1 MARETSLLSV
11 LRGLLCVSSLP
22 VSANGITEA
31 PSPAPRKAGLEPGR
45 SSAQKMW
52 ARGKKR
58 EKKRPPVVAPLP
70 QPQPPR
76 FLEPGHS
83 RLDLRRCPSGLPERR
98 LGEVLTWFCQ
108 QPPRGPCPP
117 RPLTLSLGTRGA
129 EAALGVLCPEPAAW
143 PPSAR
148 PSLHAGLCLLGT
160 AWKKS
165 CRLPCACSLPGR
177 PASVQLYI
185 LTPKL

>member
-1 MARETSLLSV
+1 MATEISLLSV

-45 SSAQKMW
+45 SSAKKMW

-58 EKKRPPVVAPLP
+58 AKKRPPVAPLP

-83 RLDLRRCPSGLPERR
+83 RLDLQRCPSGLPERR
-98 LGEVLTWFCQ
+98 LGEVLTRFCQ
-108 QPPRGPCPP
+108 QPGGPALPDPSPSPCAEGGQRLPWGCCAQNRLP
-117 RPLTLSLGTRGA
+117 GLRP
-129 EAALGVLCPEPAAW
+129 AL
-143 PPSAR
+143 PPSTQ
-148 PSLHAGLCLLGT
+148 G
-160 AWKKS
+160 
-165 CRLPCACSLPGR
+165 CAFWEPPGR
-177 PASVQLYI
+177 RVVRCPAPAVSQDDQQVCNLN
-185 LTPKL
+185 T